1 MKDKL
6 IEKYITTALINNLGV
21 DNLNDLYIK
30 VTDDDEYVIDEN
42 GQETLAVIHAYDT
55 GELTPKVIEE
65 MEKQFFYYQDSL
77 YDNLQEISSEDFY
90 LESEEVFDES
100 TVPQSGWY
108 NVKVALAKEEAE
120 FNMKKEDERLRK
132 QTPLGNLIIS
142 QIVDSIYCYTIEL
155 LSYTNFE
162 EVVTNVIKIWK
173 SDSPKF
179 PDYPIVPFV
188 KFEKILRESL
198 IDVPDDELSNLN
210 QEQLNSLIMAMT
222 SSKIDD
228 VLSEMYD
235 YDNYVLVQICLD
247 SFSEYRD

>member
-30 VTDDDEYVIDEN
+30 VTDDDEYVINEN

-55 GELTPKVIEE
+55 GELTPEVIEE
-65 MEKQFFYYQDSL
+65 MEKQFFYYQDNL
-77 YDNLQEISSEDFY
+77 QDNLKEISSEDFFF
-90 LESEEVFDES
+90 ESEEVFDES

-108 NVKVALAKEEAE
+108 NEKVALAKAE
-120 FNMKKEDERLRK
+120 FEYEKLVEDERLRK
-132 QTPLGNLIIS
+132 QTPLENLIIS
-142 QIVDSIYCYTIEL
+142 QILDSIYCYTTKL
-155 LSYTNFE
+155 LNYTNFE

-210 QEQLNSLIMAMT
+210 QEQLNFLIMAMT

-228 VLSEMYD
+228 VLSKMYD

-247 SFSEYRD
+247 SFEEYRD